1 MRDESKDAARVDAW
15 MERVPE
21 RLAPEQLVSAF
32 EQGFTALWRCTQHTL
47 GAVTLSAIV
56 HRVLHDISKDFPLLA
71 ILKIEDGSRVHFND
85 LRQRVLSQ
93 DARQLREGMR
103 AFFLRFLSLLGNLTG
118 GTLTPALHAALDN
131 VTLDDLATAHGAEP
145 RNPAVRESG
154 GER

>member
-1 MRDESKDAARVDAW
+1 VSEESKHAVRVDGW

-32 EQGFTALWRCTQHTL
+32 EQGFTALWRRTEHTL
-47 GAVTLSAIV
+47 GAVTLSAII
-56 HRVLHDISKDFPLLA
+56 HRVLHDVSKGFPLFA
-71 ILKIEDGSRVHFND
+71 ILKIEGGCRVNFDD
-85 LRQRVLSQ
+85 LRQRAPSL

-103 AFFLRFLSLLGNLTG
+103 AFFLRFFALIGILTG
-118 GTLTPALHAALDN
+118 DTLTPALHAALDN

-145 RNPAVRESG
+145 RNPAVGESR

>member
-1 MRDESKDAARVDAW
+1 

-32 EQGFTALWRCTQHTL
+32 EQGITALWRCTQHML

-71 ILKIEDGSRVHFND
+71 ILKIEDGSGVHFND
-85 LRQRVLSQ
+85 LRQRMLSQ

-103 AFFLRFLSLLGNLTG
+103 AFFLRFLSLLGNL
-118 GTLTPALHAALDN
+118 
-131 VTLDDLATAHGAEP
+131 
-145 RNPAVRESG
+145 
-154 GER
+154 